1 MTDNPPDPSNAV
13 WSSDDAGFMQRA
25 IDLALDRMG
34 ETWPNPA
41 VACVIVK
48 DGKILSEAAT
58 APGGRP
64 HAEEQ
69 AVPAAGP
76 EVAGSTAY
84 VTLEPCGA
92 RSSGRQSCAQFLA
105 EAGVARVVIA
115 CLDPSPFASGRGTER
130 LRQSG
135 LTVETGLLGDQA
147 KALCEGFLHR
157 LETGRP
163 MVRVSDTAKGFD
175 GRFAA
180 SPRADLVTELKRLGE
195 AGYTRLWTGPG
206 ELADALAEQGLLSR

>member
-1 MTDNPPDPSNAV
+1 MGYMA
-13 WSSDDAGFMQRA
+13 QA
-25 IDLALDRMG
+25 IALATARMG

-41 VACVIVK
+41 VGCVIVK
-48 DGKILSEAAT
+48 DGVVLSEAAT

-69 AVPAAGP
+69 AVPDAGP
-76 EVAGSTAY
+76 EVAGATAY

-92 RSSGRQSCAQFLA
+92 RSSGRQSCAHFLA
-105 EAGVARVVIA
+105 EAGVARVVVA

-130 LRQSG
+130 LRQAG
-135 LTVETGLLGDQA
+135 LVVETGLLGDQA
-147 KALCEGFLHR
+147 RVLCEGFLHR

-163 MVRVSDTAKGFD
+163 MVRISTD
-175 GRFAA
+175 GVGYDARFAA

-206 ELADALAEQGLLSR
+206 ELAEALAAQGLLTV

>member
-1 MTDNPPDPSNAV
+1 MSA
-13 WSSDDAGFMQRA
+13 DDARFMARA
-25 IDLALDRMG
+25 IELALARMG

-41 VACVIVK
+41 VGCVLVK
-48 DGKILSEAAT
+48 DGQVVSEAAT

-69 AVPAAGP
+69 AVPAAGD
-76 EVAGSTAY
+76 AARGATAY

-92 RSSGRQSCAQFLA
+92 RSSGRASCAQFLV
-105 EAGVARVVIA
+105 EAGIARVVVA
-115 CLDPSPFASGRGTER
+115 ALDPSPFASGRGTER
-130 LRQSG
+130 LRQAG
-135 LTVETGLLGDQA
+135 LVVEAGLMEDAAGTLS
-147 KALCEGFLHR
+147 EGFLHR

-163 MVRVSDTAKGFD
+163 MVRVSEDGKGFD
-175 GRFAA
+175 ARFAA

-206 ELADALAEQGLLSR
+206 ELADALAEQGLLTA

>member
-1 MTDNPPDPSNAV
+1 MTA
-13 WSSDDAGFMQRA
+13 SDAEDARFMARA
-25 IDLALDRMG
+25 IELATARMG

-41 VACVIVK
+41 VGCVIVK
-48 DGKILSEAAT
+48 NGVVLSEAAT
-58 APGGRP
+58 ASGGRP

-76 EVAGSTAY
+76 EVKGATAY

-92 RSSGRQSCAQFLA
+92 RSSGRQSCAHFLA
-105 EAGVARVVIA
+105 DAGVARVVVA

-130 LRQSG
+130 LRQAG
-135 LTVETGLLGDQA
+135 LVVETGLMGEEA
-147 KALCEGFLHR
+147 RVLCEGFLHR

-163 MVRVSDTAKGFD
+163 MVRISADGVGFD
-175 GRFAA
+175 ARFAA
-180 SPRADLVTELKRLGE
+180 SPRADLTTELQRLGE

-206 ELADALAEQGLLSR
+206 ELADALAEKGLLTV

>member
-1 MTDNPPDPSNAV
+1 MST
-13 WSSDDAGFMQRA
+13 DDARFMARA
-25 IDLALDRMG
+25 IDLALARMG

-41 VACVIVK
+41 VGCVLVK
-48 DGKILSEAAT
+48 NGKVIAEAAT

-69 AVPAAGP
+69 AVPAAG
-76 EVAGSTAY
+76 EAARGATAY

-92 RSSGRQSCAQFLA
+92 RSSGRASCAQFLA
-105 EAGVARVVIA
+105 EAGVARVVVA
-115 CLDPSPFASGRGTER
+115 ALDPSPFASGRGTER
-130 LRQSG
+130 LRQAG
-135 LTVETGLLGDQA
+135 LVVEAGLMEDEARVLS
-147 KALCEGFLHR
+147 EGFLHR

-163 MVRVSDTAKGFD
+163 MVRISEDGHGFD
-175 GRFAA
+175 ARFAA

-206 ELADALAEQGLLSR
+206 ELADALAKQGLLTI